1 MKYMREQKC
10 PAIENQPRRLPSNKI
25 SGKGD
30 KSEKM
35 AGKKF
40 QRINRKQF
48 LERKREKNHPLKRT
62 Q

>member
-1 MKYMREQKC
+1 MRGQKC

-25 SGKGD
+25 SRKGD

-40 QRINRKQF
+40 QRIKRRQF
-48 LERKREKNHPLKRT
+48 PERKKEKNRPLKRT